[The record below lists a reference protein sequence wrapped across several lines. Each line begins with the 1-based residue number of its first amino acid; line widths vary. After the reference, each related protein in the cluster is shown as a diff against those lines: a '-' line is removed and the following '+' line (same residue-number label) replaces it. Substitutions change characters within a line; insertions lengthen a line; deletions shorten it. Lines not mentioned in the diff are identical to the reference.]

1 MPHTLD
7 VTLGETRV
15 GTITNLES
23 DHNVFV
29 FDPEYLAD
37 VDRPT
42 LSLGF
47 YDVERNV
54 SVPTKTPQ
62 VRLLPYFANLL
73 PEGHLREYLANL
85 AHVSA
90 VRDFPLLWLLGEDLP
105 GAVVA
110 RHRDGLLALPREKPD
125 AREDAADAPGVLK
138 FSLAGVQLKFS
149 AVREA
154 HGGLTIPVHG
164 RNGDWILKMPS
175 AIYADVPENEFA
187 MMTFARAVGIEVPE
201 LELVDT
207 ASVKNLPPEIR
218 RDLGRSLSIRRFDRE
233 AGRRIHTEDFNQVY
247 NQYPAN
253 KYENVSYGNML
264 GGIWTLMGD
273 EAAREFVRRLVF
285 SIGIG
290 NADMHLKNWS
300 VIYPDGKTP
309 ILAPAYDYVSTVA
322 YIEDDALALSI
333 ARTKQWSEISRDR
346 LERFARRSAVPR
358 GLVLD
363 AASDMVE
370 RMRDVWPAFKGE
382 IELDRRVL
390 ARIDRQMDA
399 VPIFGTRGVTAL
411 GEVLPLYESH
421 RELS

>member
-1 MPHTLD
+1 
-7 VTLGETRV
+7 
-15 GTITNLES
+15 
-23 DHNVFV
+23 
-29 FDPEYLAD
+29 
-37 VDRPT
+37 
-42 LSLGF
+42 
-47 YDVERNV
+47 
-54 SVPTKTPQ
+54 
-62 VRLLPYFANLL
+62 
-73 PEGHLREYLANL
+73 
-85 AHVSA
+85 
-90 VRDFPLLWLLGEDLP
+90 
-105 GAVVA
+105 
-110 RHRDGLLALPREKPD
+110 
-125 AREDAADAPGVLK
+125 
-138 FSLAGVQLKFS
+138 
-149 AVREA
+149 
-154 HGGLTIPVHG
+154 VHG

-218 RDLGRSLSIRRFDRE
+218 RDLGRSLSIKRFDRE

-322 YIEDDALALSI
+322 YVEDDALALSI

-346 LERFARRSAVPR
+346 LERFARRAAVPR

-382 IELDRRVL
+382 SELARRVL

-411 GEVLPLYESH
+411 GELIPLYESH